1 MANLTDKQ
9 ESVDCSKVHVRMR
22 EWQEDL
28 DKNMTN
34 EKFIDLY
41 IGRFSPQPSM
51 KQDERLRK

>member
-9 ESVDCSKVHVRMR
+9 VSVDWSKAHIWMR

-28 DKNMTN
+28 HKNMTN

-41 IGRFSPQPSM
+41 IGRFSPQPSI
-51 KQDERLRK
+51 KHDERLRK